1 MLRHQVNE
9 IEAARFQPDEETQ
22 VEQDYQRASNAAKLL
37 QLSQTALDLLGENES
52 SLLTQAGI
60 VGRALQEL
68 QRVDAGA
75 APLTDV
81 HAQAVAALHDLQA
94 ELSHYADK
102 VDVDP
107 AHLQQLEERLNL
119 IHSLRRK

>member
-68 QRVDAGA
+68 QRVDACA
-75 APLTDV
+75 TPLTELHEQASAPLRDF
-81 HAQAVAALHDLQA
+81 QAGPSPLPDHGGIHPPAL
-94 ELSHYADK
+94 
-102 VDVDP
+102 
-107 AHLQQLEERLNL
+107 
-119 IHSLRRK
+119 